1 MTDYDVSWRTSVE
14 LTELREI
21 IFGGPRPPSAMAAK
35 ILSQLR
41 LSIPFMVVCVQSDER
56 VEPELSAT
64 YGKQVRCLRLHAGLE
79 YWFCQQDAN
88 PLMSVFSR
96 RHLVHGVAQRCL
108 GLDDLQR
115 TVQHSITTARRI
127 EQSELLKIPPDIT
140 QEPRLRS
147 TLLSRISARDP
158 AYVAMLDLWMTMI
171 MVRYMHGL
179 NTLRRKM
186 MEFLT
191 SLTRANDE
199 KDLAHPFYLVI
210 MRLYDCH
217 TYSGLRKLMPELVA
231 LLLQYLDKAQ
241 TGAGDFSRAQSPAVK
256 AAVQWVREQFRE
268 PISLEDVAIKV
279 GVSAPHLARSW
290 RQEIGNSI
298 GAALRELRLSEAKRL
313 LSEGDRTI
321 LDVALRC
328 GFGSV
333 EHFHRTFRT
342 CYKCSPDVW
351 RKSVHDMGGS
361 A

>member
-1 MTDYDVSWRTSVE
+1 MTDYDVPWRTSVE
-14 LTELREI
+14 LTELREVV
-21 IFGGPRPPSAMAAK
+21 FGGPRPSSAMTTK
-35 ILSQLR
+35 ILSQLK
-41 LSIPFMVVCVQSDER
+41 LSIPFMVVSVQSDER

-64 YGKQVRCLRLHAGLE
+64 YRKQVRCLRLHTGLE
-79 YWFCQQDAN
+79 YWFCKHDAN
-88 PLMSVFSR
+88 PLISFFSS
-96 RHLVHGVAQRCL
+96 RHLVHGIAQRCE
-108 GLDDLQR
+108 GLDGFQR
-115 TVQHSITTARRI
+115 AVQHSITSARRL
-127 EQSELLKIPPDIT
+127 EQSKLIDHPPDIT

-171 MVRYMHGL
+171 IVRYMHGL
-179 NTLRRKM
+179 NSLRRKM
-186 MEFLT
+186 LEFLT
-191 SLTRANDE
+191 SLTRANEE
-199 KDLAHPFYLVI
+199 KDLAHPFYSVV

-231 LLLQYLDKAQ
+231 LLLKCLDRAHN
-241 TGAGDFSRAQSPAVK
+241 GAGDLGRANSPTVK
-256 AAVQWVREQFRE
+256 AAVQCVREQFSD

-290 RQEIGNSI
+290 RHEIGNSI

-321 LDVALRC
+321 LDVALRS

-333 EHFHRTFRT
+333 EHFHRTFRAL
-342 CYKCSPDVW
+342 YKCSPDVW
-351 RKSVHDMGGS
+351 RKSVHDLGGS